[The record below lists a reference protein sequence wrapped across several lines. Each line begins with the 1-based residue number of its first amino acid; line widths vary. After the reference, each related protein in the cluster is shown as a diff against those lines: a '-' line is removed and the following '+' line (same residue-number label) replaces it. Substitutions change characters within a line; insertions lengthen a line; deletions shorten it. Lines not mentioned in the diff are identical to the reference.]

1 MREESMIKK
10 LALILLI
17 LFLFTAPVSAG
28 KGSLKIKVFPEP
40 PEISVAVTFSE
51 PSGNK
56 MLDAEETGRLVVTV
70 KNSGKGAA
78 FDVRGEITA
87 GEKVRGIE
95 FKNDIFFGTIPPGK
109 SITREAELKA
119 SKKISVEGTE
129 FTVHIREANGFD
141 ADPVKIAFN
150 VKTFESPKL
159 VVADMGID
167 DQNGNSRVEPME
179 IIELT
184 ARIQNVGH
192 GDARGV
198 SVDIKTG
205 ENVYIA
211 GEGITHFEIGNVP
224 SGKYNDV
231 KFMFYTN
238 KRIKHGKKIP
248 IQLTVNEERP
258 RYQAS
263 EELALTMNVRQK
275 SAREIVINAGKE
287 KEEIAFAKG
296 LSIDVDVKIPK
307 GKKAGKHDIAVVIGN
322 KNYTESGVPAVE
334 FAHRDARIMK
344 EYLIKTFGFRPDNII
359 YEEDAT
365 LSRFNE
371 IFGSKDN
378 YRGKLFN
385 FIKKDV
391 SNVFVYY
398 VGHGAPDLKSEEA
411 YFVPVDANP
420 QYIATNGYKLQSFYN
435 NLSLLPVDKITIV
448 IDSCFS
454 GNSDKGMLFK
464 NISPAMVRVKKQ
476 YKGPRNALIIT
487 SAAVDEVSSWYGEKK
502 HSLFTYYFFK
512 GLQGDADFDGD
523 DQIIVSE
530 MKKYLKENVPYMARR
545 ITGAEQNP
553 VISGDDKETIVTI
566 IK

>member
-1 MREESMIKK
+1 MIKQL
-10 LALILLI
+10 LAVPVIMLLLI
-17 LFLFTAPVSAG
+17 SPSFAG

-40 PEISVAVTFSE
+40 PDISVSVKFSE

-56 MLDAEETGRLVVTV
+56 ILDAEETGHLVVTV
-70 KNSGKGAA
+70 QNSGKGDA
-78 FDVRGEITA
+78 FDVRGDIEA
-87 GEKVRGIE
+87 GSTTRGITYD
-95 FKNDIFFGTIPPGK
+95 KNIFFGTVPAGK
-109 SITREAELKA
+109 SITREAELRA
-119 SKKISVEGTE
+119 SKKISSEGLS
-129 FTVHIREANGFD
+129 FTVYVKEANGFD

-150 VKTFESPKL
+150 VKSFEEPKL

-205 ENVYIA
+205 KDVYIA
-211 GEGITHFEIGNVP
+211 GEGITHFELGSLQ
-224 SGKYNDV
+224 SGKYRDI

-238 KRIKHGKKIP
+238 KRITHGEKIP
-248 IQLTVNEERP
+248 ISLSVNEARP
-258 RYQAS
+258 RYRTS
-263 EELALTMNVRQK
+263 EALALTMNAQQK
-275 SAREIVINAGKE
+275 SAKEIIVNAGGNKD
-287 KEEIAFAKG
+287 EILLAKG
-296 LSIDVDVKIPK
+296 LSVDVDMEIPK
-307 GKKAGKHDIAVVIGN
+307 GRKAGKHDIAVVIGN
-322 KNYTESGVPAVE
+322 RNYTQPGVPDVE
-334 FAHRDARIMK
+334 FAHRDARVMK
-344 EYLIKTFGFRPDNII
+344 EYLVKTFGFRPENII

-378 YRGKLFN
+378 HRGKLFN

-391 SNVFVYY
+391 SNVFIYY

-420 QYIATNGYKLQSFYN
+420 QYIATNGYRLQSFYN
-435 NLSLLPVDKITIV
+435 NLSLIPANRMTIV

-476 YKGPRNALIIT
+476 YKGPKNALIIT

-502 HSLFTYYFFK
+502 HSLFTYYFLK
-512 GLQGDADFDGD
+512 GLQGDADADGD
-523 DQIIVSE
+523 KKIVVGE

-545 ITGAEQNP
+545 ITGAEQHP
-553 VISGDDKETIVTI
+553 VISGNDKDILVTLV
-566 IK
+566 KN

>member
-1 MREESMIKK
+1 
-10 LALILLI
+10 
-17 LFLFTAPVSAG
+17 
-28 KGSLKIKVFPEP
+28 
-40 PEISVAVTFSE
+40 
-51 PSGNK
+51 
-56 MLDAEETGRLVVTV
+56 
-70 KNSGKGAA
+70 
-78 FDVRGEITA
+78 
-87 GEKVRGIE
+87 
-95 FKNDIFFGTIPPGK
+95 
-109 SITREAELKA
+109 
-119 SKKISVEGTE
+119 
-129 FTVHIREANGFD
+129 
-141 ADPVKIAFN
+141 
-150 VKTFESPKL
+150 
-159 VVADMGID
+159 
-167 DQNGNSRVEPME
+167 
-179 IIELT
+179 
-184 ARIQNVGH
+184 
-192 GDARGV
+192 
-198 SVDIKTG
+198 
-205 ENVYIA
+205 
-211 GEGITHFEIGNVP
+211 
-224 SGKYNDV
+224 
-231 KFMFYTN
+231 
-238 KRIKHGKKIP
+238 
-248 IQLTVNEERP
+248 
-258 RYQAS
+258 
-263 EELALTMNVRQK
+263 
-275 SAREIVINAGKE
+275 
-287 KEEIAFAKG
+287 
-296 LSIDVDVKIPK
+296 
-307 GKKAGKHDIAVVIGN
+307 
-322 KNYTESGVPAVE
+322 
-334 FAHRDARIMK
+334 MK

>member
-1 MREESMIKK
+1 MIKK
-10 LALILLI
+10 LSLILLI
-17 LFLFTAPVSAG
+17 LFLFAAPASAG

-40 PEISVAVTFSE
+40 PDISVSVTFSE

-56 MLDAEETGRLVVTV
+56 MLDAEETGSLVVTV
-70 KNSGKGAA
+70 KNSGRGAA
-78 FDVRGEITA
+78 FDVRGEISA

-95 FKNDIFFGTIPPGK
+95 FKDNIFFGTIPPGK

-119 SKKISVEGTE
+119 SKKISTEGID
-129 FTVHIREANGFD
+129 FTVHVREANGFD

-150 VKTFESPKL
+150 VKAFESPKL
-159 VVADMGID
+159 VVADMGIE

-184 ARIQNVGH
+184 ARIQNVGQ

-211 GEGITHFEIGNVP
+211 GEGIAHFEIGNVL
-224 SGKYNDV
+224 SGKYKDI

-238 KRIKHGKKIP
+238 KRIKHGEKIP
-248 IQLTVNEERP
+248 IKLTVNEERP

-275 SAREIVINAGKE
+275 SAREIVISAGKE
-287 KEEIAFAKG
+287 KGEIALAKG
-296 LSIDVDVKIPK
+296 LSIDVDVKIPS
-307 GKKAGKHDIAVVIGN
+307 GRKAGKHDIAVVIGN
-322 KNYTESGVPAVE
+322 RNYTQAGVPAVE

-344 EYLIKTFGFRPDNII
+344 DYLTKTFGFLPDNII

-378 YRGKLFN
+378 YMGKLYN

-391 SNVFVYY
+391 SNVFIYY
-398 VGHGAPDLKSEEA
+398 VGHGAPDLTSEEA

-435 NLSLLPVDKITIV
+435 NLSLLPAKRITIV

-476 YKGPRNALIIT
+476 YKGPGNALIIT
-487 SAAVDEVSSWYGEKK
+487 SAAVDEVSSWYVKKK

-523 DQIIVSE
+523 SKILVSE
-530 MKKYLKENVPYMARR
+530 LKKYLKEKVPYMARR
-545 ITGAEQNP
+545 LTGAEQNP
-553 VISGDDKETIVTI
+553 VISGDDKEAIVTI
-566 IK
+566 VK

>member
-1 MREESMIKK
+1 MKK
-10 LALILLI
+10 LFFILLM
-17 LFLFTAPVSAG
+17 LSLSAVPASAG

-40 PEISVAVTFSE
+40 PEISVAVAFSE

-56 MLDAEETGRLVVTV
+56 MLDAEETGRLVITVT
-70 KNSGKGAA
+70 NSGKGAA

-87 GEKVRGIE
+87 GAKVQGIE
-95 FKNDIFFGTIPPGK
+95 YNNTVFFGTIAPDK
-109 SITREAELKA
+109 SISREAELKA
-119 SKKISVEGTE
+119 SQKISTGDID

-150 VKTFESPKL
+150 VKAFESPKL

-184 ARIQNVGH
+184 ARIQNTGH

-198 SVDIKTG
+198 SADIKTG

-211 GEGITHFEIGNVP
+211 GEGITHFEIGNLP
-224 SGKYNDV
+224 SGKYKDI

-238 KRIKHGKKIP
+238 KRINHGEKIP

-275 SAREIVINAGKE
+275 SAREIVISAGKE
-287 KEEIAFAKG
+287 KEEIVLAKG

-322 KNYTESGVPAVE
+322 RNYTQTGVPPVE

-344 EYLIKTFGFRPDNII
+344 EYLTKTFGFLPDNII

-371 IFGSKDN
+371 IFGSKEN
-378 YRGKLFN
+378 HRGKLYN

-391 SNVFVYY
+391 SNVFIYY
-398 VGHGAPDLKSEEA
+398 VGHGAPDLTSEEA

-435 NLSLLPVDKITIV
+435 NLALLPANKLTII

-454 GNSDKGMLFK
+454 GNSDKGMLFQ

-512 GLQGDADFDGD
+512 GLQGDADLNGD
-523 DQIIVSE
+523 SKIIVSE
-530 MKKYLKENVPYMARR
+530 LKKYLKDNVPYMARR
-545 ITGAEQNP
+545 LTGVEQNP
-553 VISGDDKETIVTI
+553 VISGDDNEAIVTI
-566 IK
+566 VK